1 MHEHMPDSAHKHTA
15 CLPSVPTA
23 FPTPVGCSR
32 QPGSHPWSAGRGQHP
47 WMVKEKENYGER
59 GVIHGMRVLGR
70 KKTAIV
76 QSRKKGKTGESRTP
90 DSRE

>member
-1 MHEHMPDSAHKHTA
+1 
-15 CLPSVPTA
+15 
-23 FPTPVGCSR
+23 
-32 QPGSHPWSAGRGQHP
+32 
-47 WMVKEKENYGER
+47 MVKEKENYGER
-59 GVIHGMRVLGR
+59 GVIHGTRVLGR